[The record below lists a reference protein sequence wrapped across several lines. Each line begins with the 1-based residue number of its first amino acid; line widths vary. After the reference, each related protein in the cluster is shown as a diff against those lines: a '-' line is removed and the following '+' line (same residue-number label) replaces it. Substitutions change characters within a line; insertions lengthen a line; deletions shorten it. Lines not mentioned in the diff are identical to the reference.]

1 MAGLKGLDAKS
12 VSARQ
17 NASNPELDAFI
28 GGAPVQG
35 KTTAKRAGR
44 KPNNIKPAKTTF
56 SLTEAVNKDI
66 DQLSL
71 APRSFKATRSDIIR
85 AGVMVLKALPEQ
97 ELIELLARVV
107 GAESEDA
114 RDV

>member
-17 NASNPELDAFI
+17 QASNPELDAFI
-28 GGAPVQG
+28 GGAAVQG
-35 KTTAKRAGR
+35 KATAKRAGR
-44 KPNNIKPAKTTF
+44 KPNNVKPAKTTF

-85 AGVMVLKALPEQ
+85 AGVMALKALPEQ
-97 ELIELLARVV
+97 ELIDLLARVV
-107 GAESEDA
+107 GAESED
-114 RDV
+114 